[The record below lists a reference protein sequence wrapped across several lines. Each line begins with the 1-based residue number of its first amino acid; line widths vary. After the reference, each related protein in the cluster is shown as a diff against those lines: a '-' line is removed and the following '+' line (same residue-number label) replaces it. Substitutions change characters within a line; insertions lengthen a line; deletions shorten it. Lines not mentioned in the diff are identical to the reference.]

1 MVGAGGGGGEESFV
15 FSCLEFKIGYVIGET
30 VV

>member
-1 MVGAGGGGGEESFV
+1 MVGAGGGGEESFV
-15 FSCLEFKIGYVIGET
+15 FSCLEFKIGYVICET